1 MVRNRTTI
9 EDYLRYMDDGR
20 VFLNPL
26 RPGWRWHGGGLR
38 YKESWRLEDK
48 EITRIEITRRVIEG
62 SRQEILPSPRFTTEI
77 GEGEGL
83 WLPTLDIQIRVEENN
98 VISFRFYEKPTMTN
112 VMVQRRSALEENSRN
127 QILAN
132 ELVRRLGNTDT
143 RQSSALMGEVVDQF
157 SKKILTSGYNLKQVR
172 KISINGIRGWERKLE
187 KSKKRG

>member
-1 MVRNRTTI
+1 M
-9 EDYLRYMDDGR
+9 
-20 VFLNPL
+20 
-26 RPGWRWHGGGLR
+26 
-38 YKESWRLEDK
+38 
-48 EITRIEITRRVIEG
+48 
-62 SRQEILPSPRFTTEI
+62 
-77 GEGEGL
+77 
-83 WLPTLDIQIRVEENN
+83 
-98 VISFRFYEKPTMTN
+98 
-112 VMVQRRSALEENSRN
+112 EENSRN

>member
-48 EITRIEITRRVIEG
+48 EITRRVIEG

-112 VMVQRRSALEENSRN
+112 VMVQRRSALEENSN
-127 QILAN
+127 D
-132 ELVRRLGNTDT
+132 G
-143 RQSSALMGEVVDQF
+143 
-157 SKKILTSGYNLKQVR
+157 K
-172 KISINGIRGWERKLE
+172 
-187 KSKKRG
+187 